1 MPIKSLGSN
10 AAPPPPSADPG
21 RARKKM
27 DEKKLRQAGEDFEA
41 LFINQLLQG
50 MRRTVFKSKILGD
63 APGKEVYQSLFD
75 RELSKKMAHQG
86 GLGLGKIMVQKV
98 LEKESR
104 KSSPPTGALQ
114 PTAVPAMTGTGRK
127 L

>member
-1 MPIKSLGSN
+1 MPIKSLGSK
-10 AAPPPPSADPG
+10 AAPLPPSADPG
-21 RARKKM
+21 RACKKI

-50 MRRTVFKSKILGD
+50 MRRTVFQSKVLGD

-86 GLGLGKIMVQKV
+86 GLGLGKILVQKV

-104 KSSPPTGALQ
+104 KSSPTTVAPQQQAG
-114 PTAVPAMTGTGRK
+114 PAMTNTGSK

>member
-1 MPIKSLGSN
+1 MPIKPLGSH

-21 RARKKM
+21 RARKKI

-50 MRRTVFKSKILGD
+50 MRRTVFQSKILGD
-63 APGKEVYQSLFD
+63 APGKEIYQSLFD

-104 KSSPPTGALQ
+104 KSSPATGALQ
-114 PTAVPAMTGTGRK
+114 QQAVPAMIHTGSK